1 MFRTCAMLRGSDLGS
16 MRMASGWAAHS
27 AAWQPQPLSPAAACP
42 SPGYVLAQRM
52 LVCAGQHTLT
62 ITKVTDSKKGVAWL
76 QSIELGPAGSFLPPP
91 PTPGMR
97 SGRRMLFLGDSFT

>member
-1 MFRTCAMLRGSDLGS
+1 
-16 MRMASGWAAHS
+16 
-27 AAWQPQPLSPAAACP
+27 
-42 SPGYVLAQRM
+42 M